1 VKTLVLLAVV
11 GLGAQLVDG
20 SLGMAYGVTS
30 TTLLLAIGTNPAAA
44 SATVH
49 LAEIGTTLA
58 SGLSHW
64 KFGNVDWRVVLRVG
78 VPGAIGAF
86 AGATVLSRLSTEV
99 AAPVMSL
106 ILLALGIYLLVRF
119 TLRGID
125 RRNLGKPLRKRF
137 LTPLGLVAGFVDA
150 TGGGGWGPVG
160 TPALLASG
168 RLEPRKVIGSID
180 TSEFLVALASSLGF
194 LLALGS
200 QGVNVVWVLGLLAG
214 GLVAA
219 PIAAWLVR
227 HIPPRLL
234 GSLVGGVIVVT
245 NIRTLL
251 KSDWID
257 AADPVR
263 YGVYAVLYAV
273 WALAFVHSFRQ
284 YRKERALEPVAEP
297 NVAAEAS
304 AVEAQPA
311 SSCASSSGGR
321 PGSGRSGRG
330 SGRPLRCIPAQV
342 SATESRT
349 GRLGRPSARAREVST
364 SQAVRAVPSA
374 SHSGRCAHSC
384 TPAASRSSSGI
395 VTHSTSPPVTSRQ
408 RSSRPPSVVMPAGP
422 VVFTAPPWPRSAI
435 ATSQPARSRASTTA
449 IGRSRCSGTTTR
461 PPWAIRSSH
470 QPRR

>member
-1 VKTLVLLAVV
+1 
-11 GLGAQLVDG
+11 
-20 SLGMAYGVTS
+20 MAYGVTT
-30 TTLLLAIGTNPAAA
+30 TTLLLAIGTNPATA

-119 TLRGID
+119 TLGGID

-273 WALAFVHSFRQ
+273 WALAVVHSFRQ
-284 YRKERALEPVAEP
+284 YRKDRALEPVAEP

-311 SSCASSSGGR
+311 SS
-321 PGSGRSGRG
+321 
-330 SGRPLRCIPAQV
+330 
-342 SATESRT
+342 
-349 GRLGRPSARAREVST
+349 
-364 SQAVRAVPSA
+364 
-374 SHSGRCAHSC
+374 
-384 TPAASRSSSGI
+384 
-395 VTHSTSPPVTSRQ
+395 
-408 RSSRPPSVVMPAGP
+408 
-422 VVFTAPPWPRSAI
+422 
-435 ATSQPARSRASTTA
+435 
-449 IGRSRCSGTTTR
+449 
-461 PPWAIRSSH
+461 
-470 QPRR
+470 